1 MRLKVCIAS
10 LVLILFVS
18 CRKSNQ
24 EPYKSVQLNMN
35 RVEGATTGKVDQ
47 TIILTVYYPTSSSCD
62 VFDKFEN
69 TTQDHY
75 FSYKAYGHTETS
87 DFCTEAAI
95 EKSVTVKFIAISVGS
110 YELRFINKDNS
121 YITHIITIN

>member
-1 MRLKVCIAS
+1 MRLKVCITS
-10 LVLILFVS
+10 LIFILLVS

-24 EPYKSVQLNMN
+24 EPYKSVQWNMN

-62 VFDKFEN
+62 VFDRFEN
-69 TTQDHY
+69 TTQDHF

-87 DFCTEAAI
+87 KFCTEAAI
-95 EKSVTVKFIAISVGS
+95 EKSVEVKFIPISAGS
-110 YELRFINKDNS
+110 YELRFINPDNS
-121 YITHIITIN
+121 YFTHTIIVN

>member
-1 MRLKVCIAS
+1 MKLQVYITG
-10 LVLILFVS
+10 LILILLVS
-18 CRKSNQ
+18 CTKSSS
-24 EPYKSVQLNMN
+24 EHYTSVQWNMN
-35 RVEGATTGKVDQ
+35 RVEGDTTCKIDQ

-62 VFDKFEN
+62 IFDRFEN

-87 DFCTEAAI
+87 KFCTEAAI
-95 EKSVTVKFIAISVGS
+95 EKSVKVKFIPISAGS

-121 YITHIITIN
+121 YFTHTITVN

>member
-1 MRLKVCIAS
+1 MRLMVCITG
-10 LVLILFVS
+10 LILILLIS
-18 CRKSNQ
+18 CRKSIT
-24 EPYKSVQLNMN
+24 EADKSVQLNMN
-35 RVEGATTGKVDQ
+35 RVEGDTIGKVDQ

-62 VFDKFEN
+62 VFDRFEN
-69 TTQDHY
+69 TTQAHF

-87 DFCTEAAI
+87 NFCTEAAI
-95 EKSVTVKFIAISVGS
+95 EKSVQVKFIAISVGS

>member
-1 MRLKVCIAS
+1 MRLKVCITS
-10 LVLILFVS
+10 LILILLVS
-18 CRKSNQ
+18 CRKSTP
-24 EPYKSVQLNMN
+24 EPYESVQWNMN

-62 VFDKFEN
+62 VFDRFEN
-69 TTQDHY
+69 TTKAY
-75 FSYKAYGHTETS
+75 FFSFKAYGHTETS
-87 DFCTEAAI
+87 NFCTDAAI

-121 YITHIITIN
+121 YFTHILTIN